1 LELIDLGGE
10 ATLPTPYERHV
21 QKDCKEDQSVGSE
34 EISEVIHNPN
44 ANGKRRV
51 SSREQKKES
60 SAYLW
65 GIFRSDSLRSESRC
79 KVSAFFE

>member
-34 EISEVIHNPN
+34 EIAEMIHGSS
-44 ANGKRRV
+44 AGGKHRTR
-51 SSREQKKES
+51 SREKKKERG
-60 SAYLW
+60 AY
-65 GIFRSDSLRSESRC
+65 
-79 KVSAFFE
+79 V